1 MIESVLSAIS
11 PPERRI
17 KFDRVLALNPAF
29 VQNKISQFL
38 EGDCAHE
45 DITTLSTVQMET
57 VSEASIVAREPL
69 VFAAEQI
76 VPHCFGETC
85 HVELRVTDGAEVALD
100 EKIAVISGPETAIL
114 ARERVILNLLQ
125 HLSGIATCTRR
136 YVDVRIAECDNHGV
150 DVQVLSTVFVMF
162 SYWAQARNVLEV
174 SKFLNDHIAK
184 TVSSVPHRIAGL
196 GTLPMQEPTLRSKS
210 WSGAWKN

>member
-1 MIESVLSAIS
+1 MIESVLSANS

-76 VPHCFGETC
+76 VPH
-85 HVELRVTDGAEVALD
+85 
-100 EKIAVISGPETAIL
+100 
-114 ARERVILNLLQ
+114 
-125 HLSGIATCTRR
+125 
-136 YVDVRIAECDNHGV
+136 
-150 DVQVLSTVFVMF
+150 
-162 SYWAQARNVLEV
+162 
-174 SKFLNDHIAK
+174 
-184 TVSSVPHRIAGL
+184 RIAGL

>member
-17 KFDRVLALNPAF
+17 KFDRVLALNPAV

-85 HVELRVTDGAEVALD
+85 HVELRVTDGAEVPLD
-100 EKIAVISGPETAIL
+100 EKTAVISGPETEIL
-114 ARERVILNLLQ
+114 ARDSALCQCKNPPCGQRVGAVRGRTEP
-125 HLSGIATCTRR
+125 SG
-136 YVDVRIAECDNHGV
+136 
-150 DVQVLSTVFVMF
+150 
-162 SYWAQARNVLEV
+162 
-174 SKFLNDHIAK
+174 
-184 TVSSVPHRIAGL
+184 HRDR
-196 GTLPMQEPTLRSKS
+196 QSHE
-210 WSGAWKN
+210 